1 MKGNELRTIASY
13 RGVFYKPVWGGR
25 GRCLACLCYVKNTSY
40 VSVLIE
46 DRMNIVN
53 GSKNADFVGI
63 SPYENWLIFGIKENV
78 TITNLVTMN
87 NHSFKI

>member
-1 MKGNELRTIASY
+1 
-13 RGVFYKPVWGGR
+13 
-25 GRCLACLCYVKNTSY
+25 
-40 VSVLIE
+40 
-46 DRMNIVN
+46 MNIVN

-63 SPYENWLIFGIKENV
+63 SPYENWLIFGVKENV